1 MFTRRTALRASTF
14 AAAYLAKND
23 VLFAQ
28 SASPLA
34 QSLDRNRREVS
45 NVYASAADILGPFPT
60 AAGQARGPLDIAEI
74 VLKALDRGPDDEQA
88 SDLAAQAGSLLSDI
102 TRDERD
108 VRLFEGD
115 TTPEVAAYPYVLLKP
130 QYIKFVKACQI
141 VSGQGELAR
150 AAAFIN
156 SNFAKQRYSEAS
168 AASQKKVPWFII
180 GALHYREANLN
191 FMGHLHN
198 GDPLLAKTYHVPP
211 GRPKGKWPP
220 LDSQGNIIINR
231 RKLWKLSAV
240 DSLNSMA
247 TPDVG
252 WTAAG
257 MCWALEAY
265 NGFGFR
271 SHSVNSP
278 YLWNYTQ
285 YYNHSPYPAGGF
297 YKDGSDGWRS
307 SYVSKQAGLIALLKQ
322 VLASDQGFQWDFT
335 A

>member
-1 MFTRRTALRASTF
+1 MFTRRTALRASAF
-14 AAAYLAKND
+14 AGAYLARND
-23 VLFAQ
+23 NLFAQ
-28 SASPLA
+28 RASPLA
-34 QSLDRNRREVS
+34 QSWDRNRREFN
-45 NVYASAADILGPFPT
+45 NVYASAANILGPFPT
-60 AAGQARGPLDIAEI
+60 AVGQARGPLDLAEI
-74 VLKALDRGPDDEQA
+74 VLK
-88 SDLAAQAGSLLSDI
+88 AGSLLSDI

-115 TTPEVAAYPYVLLKP
+115 TTPEVAAYPYILLKP
-130 QYIKFVKACQI
+130 QYIGFVKACQI

-150 AAAFIN
+150 AAAFVY
-156 SNFAKQRYSEAS
+156 SDSAKQRYSEAS

-198 GDPLLAKTYHVPP
+198 GDPLLAKTYHVPA

-220 LDSQGNIIINR
+220 SDSQGNVITDR
-231 RKLWKLSAV
+231 RQLWTLSAV

-247 TPDVG
+247 VPNVG

-257 MCWALEAY
+257 TCWALEAY

-271 SHSVNSP
+271 SHGVNSP

-285 YYNHSPYPAGGF
+285 YYNHAPYAAGGF
-297 YKDGSDGWRS
+297 YMDGPDGWRS

-322 VLASDQGFQWDFT
+322 VLASDQEFRWDFSS
-335 A
+335 